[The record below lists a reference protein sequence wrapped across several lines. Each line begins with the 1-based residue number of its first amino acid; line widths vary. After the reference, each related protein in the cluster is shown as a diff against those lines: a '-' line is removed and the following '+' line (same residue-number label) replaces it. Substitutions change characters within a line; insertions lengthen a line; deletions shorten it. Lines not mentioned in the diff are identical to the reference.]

1 MSMVSTFD
9 LVRSVVLFIKEPH
22 SNVGLEELS
31 NGVSESLIV
40 RSNLIQ
46 ISILV
51 MVFKSDIPIEL

>member
-1 MSMVSTFD
+1 MVSTFD
-9 LVRSVVLFIKEPH
+9 LVRGVVLLIKEPH

-31 NGVSESLIV
+31 NGVSESFIIRYYLIK
-40 RSNLIQ
+40 

>member
-1 MSMVSTFD
+1 MVSTFD
-9 LVRSVVLFIKEPH
+9 LVRRVVFLIKEPH

-31 NGVSESLIV
+31 NGVSESFVI

-51 MVFKSDIPIEL
+51 MVFKSDKPIEL

>member
-1 MSMVSTFD
+1 MISTFD
-9 LVRSVVLFIKEPH
+9 LVRCVVLFIKEPY

-31 NGVSESLIV
+31 NGISESLII

-51 MVFKSDIPIEL
+51 MVFQSDIPIEL